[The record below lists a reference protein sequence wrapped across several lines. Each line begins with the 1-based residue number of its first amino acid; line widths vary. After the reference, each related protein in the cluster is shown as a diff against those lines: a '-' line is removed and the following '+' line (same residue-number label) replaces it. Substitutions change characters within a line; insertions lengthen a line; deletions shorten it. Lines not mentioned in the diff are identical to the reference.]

1 MIKFFVYYE
10 WLFGK
15 RYKNVIWKKIIRM
28 LIFSIMW
35 LVVLDLFCILVIFF
49 VIVFGVDVLGEG
61 YFFWGYGG

>member
-1 MIKFFVYYE
+1 MNDYFVI
-10 WLFGK
+10 K

-35 LVVLDLFCILVIFF
+35 VVVLDLFCILVIFF